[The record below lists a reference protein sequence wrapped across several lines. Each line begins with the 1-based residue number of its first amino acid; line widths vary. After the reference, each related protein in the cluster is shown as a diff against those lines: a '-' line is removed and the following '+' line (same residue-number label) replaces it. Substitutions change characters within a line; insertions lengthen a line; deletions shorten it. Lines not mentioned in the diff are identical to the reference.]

1 MELHNFTCFTLRT
14 DGLYLPTLFLH
25 ELAVAHSKASIS
37 WLSVIV
43 FADTFVMKAPHQNET
58 CAKSVKQLDYS
69 INLHFSLLQTDGFCL
84 PILFINE
91 LAVAHSKASISW
103 NFVILFAKCFR

>member
-14 DGLYLPTLFLH
+14 DGLYLPKLFLH

-43 FADTFVMKAPHQNET
+43 FADTLVMKAPQQNET
-58 CAKSVKQLDYS
+58 GAKIGETVGL
-69 INLHFSLLQTDGFCL
+69 LHKFTFFTFADRWL
-84 PILFINE
+84 
-91 LAVAHSKASISW
+91 
-103 NFVILFAKCFR
+103 LFANLIY